1 MKQPTLAQQVTAE
14 AIGTYLLVFFGCG
27 VVHAAVLTG
36 AQQGLWQVAI
46 VWGIAI
52 MLAAYSVGGVSGAHL
67 NPAMTLAMSLW
78 RGFPKSR
85 VLPFIGGQMIGAF
98 LAAVSLF
105 VLFGPHLTAKEL
117 EKGVVR
123 GEPGSIVTAMC
134 YGEYFPNPGGL
145 ASGSDPYSAA
155 KHEEL
160 RTRVPVSVAFGA
172 ELLGTLILGF
182 VVFAV
187 TDERNHGRPASGL
200 APVFIGLTVAVLIRG
215 ARAHSPH
222 GGQAGAGSHCRALR
236 KPVGSPSTSWVRS
249 SEQCWA
255 AAFMKLE
262 CGLRSRQRHR
272 KGTHEVLVVVGC
284 HLWKCRIGTR

>member
-200 APVFIGLTVAVLIRG
+200 APVFIGLTVAVLISVLAPLTQACFNP
-215 ARAHSPH
+215 ARDFGPRLFASL
-222 GGQAGAGSHCRALR
+222 AGWGRIAL
-236 KPVGSPSTSWVRS
+236 PGFEETSWLTVYIVGPIFGAVLGGGVYEIGVRPAFPSAS
-249 SEQCWA
+249 S
-255 AAFMKLE
+255 
-262 CGLRSRQRHR
+262 
-272 KGTHEVLVVVGC
+272 KGHS
-284 HLWKCRIGTR
+284 